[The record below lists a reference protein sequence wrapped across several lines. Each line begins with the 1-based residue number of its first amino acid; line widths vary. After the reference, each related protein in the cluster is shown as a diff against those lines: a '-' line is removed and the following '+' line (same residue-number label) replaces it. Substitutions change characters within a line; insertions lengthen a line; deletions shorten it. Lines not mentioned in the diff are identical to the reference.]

1 MDTPRGLGF
10 GVAGIERVLGV
21 AEVFCMKD
29 L

>member
-10 GVAGIERVLGV
+10 VVAGIGRVVGV